1 MLINVTDNITL
12 SSELL
17 VLLATIIA
25 GVVFAVIYNIMNNK
39 EGINFSFTI
48 TLIVIPILVASM
60 VMLVSNDIVRAFSL
74 GGLFVLVRFRT
85 RIKDIKDATLL
96 FTVIVIGFACGL
108 EYFIFA
114 GIVGLVIATILLI
127 CHAVKLDKPNPKT
140 YRLKIMI
147 PESLDYV
154 NVFDLVFEKYLDK
167 SVLKKV
173 KLTDFGSLIELTY
186 LIKFKDLNNQKE
198 FLDALRK
205 KNGNLNIVIASDWE
219 KIVNITE

>member
-17 VLLATIIA
+17 VLLATIIT
-25 GVVFAVIYNIMNNK
+25 GVVFAVIYNIMNNQ
-39 EGINFSFTI
+39 EGIDFSFTI
-48 TLIVIPILVASM
+48 TLITIPILVAAM

-85 RIKDIKDATLL
+85 RIKDIKDAALL
-96 FTVIVIGFACGL
+96 FVVIVVGFACGL
-108 EYFIFA
+108 EYYIFA
-114 GIVGLVIATILLI
+114 AILALVVASILLI
-127 CHAVKLDKPNPKT
+127 CHAVKLDRPDPMT
-140 YRLKIMI
+140 YRLKVMI
-147 PESLDYV
+147 PESLDYLK
-154 NVFDLVFEKYLDK
+154 VFDSVFEKYLDK

-186 LIKFKDLNNQKE
+186 VIKLKSINVQKE

-219 KIVNITE
+219 RVVNITE